1 MVSTIRAWSRPIA
14 VADEVSP
21 LSDDAVVS
29 ARALFERRQRDV
41 NRLVYQLMGP
51 DGDHDDIVQDIF
63 LRIVARVGTLRDPE
77 REHAWVTTVAVRV
90 VRNHLR
96 RRKVRRIVELHATPP
111 EPIDAVEP
119 RLVARDLVR
128 RGYRLLDELAAVDR
142 IVLILRRVR
151 GCSIDETAALC
162 RCSRATVKRRLQ
174 RAEAQLSNR
183 LSADP
188 ELYEHLA
195 GGGER

>member
-1 MVSTIRAWSRPIA
+1 MSTISTWSRPIA
-14 VADEVSP
+14 VADEVAP
-21 LSDDAVVS
+21 LSDDAAVV

-51 DGDHDDIVQDIF
+51 DGEHDDIVQDIF
-63 LRIVARVGTLRDPE
+63 LRIVSKIGTLRDPD

-96 RRKVRRIVELHATPP
+96 RRKVRRIVELHESPP
-111 EPIDAVEP
+111 EPVDAIEP
-119 RLVARDLVR
+119 RLVARDLAR
-128 RGYRLLDELAAVDR
+128 RGYRLLDDLAAVDR
-142 IVLILRRVR
+142 IVLILLRVR
-151 GCSIDETAALC
+151 GCSIEETAALC

-174 RAEAQLSNR
+174 RAEAQLSDR

-195 GGGER
+195 TSGDS